1 MTIVWTLTIIMVIV
15 LLLVLTFG
23 GNIAK
28 ASVKELK
35 VLEDQDSD
43 EATAATDSFAEKA
56 YKINLKKGFDINLMG
71 EAVMPYSEIEQVR
84 STTYAMK
91 PKDFVG
97 IMPIPKIV
105 PEVGTHVKAGD
116 PLFFD
121 KKRPEVMYAAPVSG
135 EFIEIRRA
143 EKRSIA
149 EIVILADK
157 EGVQYREYKVPNLAE
172 ASRAELVGFLLD
184 SGAWPFIRQ
193 RPYNTVADHNDTPKA
208 IFVSTFD
215 TAPLAPDLNLAVQ
228 GKEEAFQKGLDVL
241 NCLAS
246 DVHLGL
252 DGRNKPADA
261 FANAKGVHRHEFT
274 GQHPAGNVG
283 VHIHHIDPINSGD
296 IVWYLDVHGVILL
309 GTLFTK
315 GIFDTERVI
324 ALTGVEIPEPRYVR
338 VHQGINL
345 STFFENVDYEVTETI
360 SSPEGKKTI
369 TKETVRVVS
378 GDLLTGTKVKKDG
391 FLGFFDD
398 QISTAKEGDHYE
410 LFGWLV
416 PQTGHPTISRT
427 FPNGFFPDVKY
438 PADTNTNGE
447 KRAFV
452 VSGQYESVLPMDIF
466 PQHLMR
472 AIQAND
478 YERMEGLGL
487 LELSEEDIAI
497 CEYVCTSKQPLQQ
510 ILRKGLDMMRE
521 QG

>member
-28 ASVKELK
+28 ASVKELR
-35 VLEDQDSD
+35 VLEEEEDS
-43 EATAATDSFAEKA
+43 EATATDSFAEKA
-56 YKINLKKGFDINLMG
+56 YKVNLKKGFDINLIG
-71 EAVMPYSEIEQVR
+71 EASIPYSGIEEVR
-84 STTYAMK
+84 SATYAMK

-97 IMPIPKIV
+97 MMPIPKVV

-135 EFIEIRRA
+135 EYIELRRA
-143 EKRSIA
+143 EKRSVA

-157 EGVQYREYKVPNLAE
+157 DGVQYREYNTPNLAE
-172 ASRAELVGFLLD
+172 VSREELVAFLLE

-193 RPYNTVADHNDTPKA
+193 RPFDVVADHNDTPKA

-215 TAPLAPDLNLAVQ
+215 TAPLAPDLNLAVE
-228 GKEEAFQKGLDVL
+228 GKDAEFQKGLDVL
-241 NCLAS
+241 NCLTAN
-246 DVHLGL
+246 VHLGL
-252 DGRNKPADA
+252 DGRNKPAAA

-283 VHIHHIDPINSGD
+283 VHIHHVDPINAGD
-296 IVWYLDVHGVILL
+296 IVWYLDVHAVILL

-315 GIFDTERVI
+315 GIFDTQRVI
-324 ALTGVEIPEPRYVR
+324 ALTGAETPEPRYVKA
-338 VHQGINL
+338 HQGVNL
-345 STFFENVDYEVTETI
+345 DAFFRDVDYSVTEVVQT
-360 SSPEGKKTI
+360 PEGEKTI
-369 TKETVRVVS
+369 TKQGVRVVS
-378 GDLLTGTKVKKDG
+378 GDLLTGTKVQKDG

-452 VSGQYESVLPMDIF
+452 VSGQYESVLPMNIL

-510 ILRKGLDMMRE
+510 ILRKGLEMMRE

>member
-1 MTIVWTLTIIMVIV
+1 MVWTLTIIMVIV

-23 GNIAK
+23 SNLAK
-28 ASVKELK
+28 ASSKELRA
-35 VLEDQDSD
+35 LEAQPEGASD
-43 EATAATDSFAEKA
+43 DSFVEEA
-56 YKINLKKGFDINLMG
+56 YKVNLKKGFDISLTG
-71 EAVMPYSEIEQVR
+71 EAPTPFDGIEQVR
-84 STTYAMK
+84 SATYALK
-91 PKDFVG
+91 PKDFEG
-97 IMPIPKIV
+97 MMPIPKVI
-105 PEVGTHVKAGD
+105 PEAGTHVKAGD

-121 KKRPEVMYAAPVSG
+121 KKRPDIMYVAPVSG

-149 EIVILADK
+149 EVVILADK
-157 EGVQYREYKVPNLAE
+157 EGVQYREYTLPDLKT
-172 ASRAELVGFLLD
+172 ASQAELVGFLLG
-184 SGAWPFIRQ
+184 SGVWPFIRQ
-193 RPYNTVADHNDTPKA
+193 RPYDVVADHNEMPKA

-215 TAPLAPDLNLAVQ
+215 TAPLAPNLNFAVQ
-228 GKEEAFQKGLDVL
+228 GKDAEFQKGLDVL
-241 NCLAS
+241 NCLVPN
-246 DVHLGL
+246 VHLGL
-252 DGRNKPADA
+252 NGKGKPADA
-261 FANAKGVHRHEFT
+261 FANAKGVHRHQFS

-283 VHIHHIDPINSGD
+283 IHIHHIDPINTGD
-296 IVWYLDVHGVILL
+296 IVWYLDVHAVILI

-315 GIFDTERVI
+315 GIYDTERVI
-324 ALTGVEIPEPRYVR
+324 ALTGSETPNPRYIR
-338 VHQGINL
+338 AHQGVNL
-345 STFFENVDYEVTETI
+345 ESFFRDVETETT
-360 SSPEGKKTI
+360 ETVKTKDGDKTI
-369 TKETVRVVS
+369 TKPLVRIVS
-378 GDLLTGTKVKKDG
+378 GDLLTGKKVKKDG

-398 QISTAKEGDHYE
+398 QVSTANEGDRYE

-427 FPNGFFPDVKY
+427 FPNGFFPKVKY

-452 VSGQYESVLPMDIF
+452 VSGQYESVLPMNIF

-478 YERMEGLGL
+478 FERMEGLGL

-510 ILRKGLDMMRE
+510 ILRKGLNMMRE